1 MIHGS
6 KALYGANMYG
16 SGISS
21 NESCNSEATFLLS
34 GGTRMRKSSA
44 DAFQYRKWS
53 ENAPFK
59 PSSTASATNMTG
71 TLNGE
76 YPKEQCMES
85 QIVLSFAKEFG
96 IAPNT
101 WFTVY
106 GGSYKYVTPSG
117 CKGLADGY
125 MNARVY
131 KDVGGTVNGYN
142 TSTSAAETWN
152 VEAMLRISVCGGLNL
167 CGDIFSYWPGGSDV
181 IITILNDP
189 NVSKVGNRAEA
200 YSELD
205 QLKWVRDT
213 NTKLPLAT
221 DFESQ
226 KYYTKRADISTFNN
240 WIKKRASYS
249 PIGLS
254 AGGNVGSGECCYVN
268 LNNDG
273 YGSDLTVHQRA
284 ALRFRYNAYHW
295 CCAPRSL
302 TAFTSAK
309 YADVATGGS
318 AQVLL

>member
-1 MIHGS
+1 
-6 KALYGANMYG
+6 
-16 SGISS
+16 
-21 NESCNSEATFLLS
+21 
-34 GGTRMRKSSA
+34 
-44 DAFQYRKWS
+44 
-53 ENAPFK
+53 
-59 PSSTASATNMTG
+59 
-71 TLNGE
+71 
-76 YPKEQCMES
+76 MES

-213 NTKLPLAT
+213 NTKLPLAK

-226 KYYTKRADISTFNN
+226 KYYTKRADISTFSN

-254 AGGNVGSGECCYVN
+254 AGGNVGSGECCYTQ
-268 LNNDG
+268 LNNAG

-284 ALRFRYNAYHW
+284 ALRFRCRAVLSD
-295 CCAPRSL
+295 CAPRSV
-302 TAFTSAK
+302 
-309 YADVATGGS
+309 YANGPATHAGVNLGGS